1 MEEAP
6 RREGEASDATSLQLV
21 KLEEGPRKGFAG
33 GSEVSLH
40 GSMIG
45 LMGEMLQ
52 QMKEPEGLDFSRAG
66 FQLFKEA
73 SRTAFVARVR

>member
-1 MEEAP
+1 M
-6 RREGEASDATSLQLV
+6 
-21 KLEEGPRKGFAG
+21 
-33 GSEVSLH
+33 SLH
-40 GSMIG
+40 GGMIG